1 MILFSDEA
9 IFFGGNTVYCSGQ
22 KLYNNQSVLSIGKGK
37 PDEAIKKAALRGNS
51 SDDHT
56 FIIMELKSFY
66 IVRFPDCDPLAHL
79 NNSRYLDYFLNA
91 REDHLRENFDLLI
104 TDFLQ
109 QGMGW
114 VVRQHEIQ
122 YLRPAVYNE
131 KICITSQI
139 IQLETSSLVVELKM
153 LDEKEV
159 NLKAI
164 LWTHFTCIDP
174 KTGKRKDHTPE
185 FIGLATKLGIGE
197 VNMEA
202 GISERV
208 KALRSLA

>member
-1 MILFSDEA
+1 
-9 IFFGGNTVYCSGQ
+9 
-22 KLYNNQSVLSIGKGK
+22 
-37 PDEAIKKAALRGNS
+37 
-51 SDDHT
+51 
-56 FIIMELKSFY
+56 MELKSFY

-79 NNSRYLDYFLNA
+79 NNSRYLDYMLNA
-91 REDHLRENFDLLI
+91 REDHLRDNFNLRI
-104 TDFLQ
+104 PDFLQ
-109 QGMGW
+109 QGMAW

-139 IQLETSSLVVELKM
+139 IKLESSNLVVEMKM
-153 LDEKEV
+153 FDEQEAS
-159 NLKAI
+159 LKAV
-164 LWTHFTCIDP
+164 LWSHFTCIDP
-174 KTGKRKDHTPE
+174 KAGKRRDHTPE
-185 FIGLATKLGIGE
+185 FIALANKLGIAE